1 MEALSSRLASDAAR
15 LGLLG
20 RLAMRRPVAFRW
32 ATGAGGDVR
41 RLRLEESWRPVAVA
55 GGEDVKNVLT
65 FEVYVLGPN
74 IYCCESHTES
84 HIETI

>member
-1 MEALSSRLASDAAR
+1 MQPV
-15 LGLLG
+15 LGSWDVWLCE
-20 RLAMRRPVAFRW
+20 
-32 ATGAGGDVR
+32 GGDVR

-84 HIETI
+84 HIEAI